1 MWLLPSRNRIENLK
15 RFFRAC
21 REVGVST
28 PGFVVVNRDELESRQ
43 EEYAALDLPSGWSVT
58 AVDADCMHGAVR
70 AIYPIVR
77 NSKFIGLLQD
87 DLVPGTP
94 GWDTSLIRQLNGW
107 NVVCAYDGRS
117 NRMHGAICWSP
128 SLIEAVG
135 WIYPGT
141 KHLYGDDVWETLGRE
156 TACLKID
163 QSVITAHHNE
173 TYSTNPDDTAR
184 SIVAHTEHDKGVFEA
199 WMKDGKDQA
208 VARIRALKSQFG
220 AKEITVNF
228 SGMSVMIATPSID
241 NTFEG
246 SYMQSLFQTMQGFAQ
261 AGVPCMWSVEKY
273 NADVALARSK
283 IFSLFLRSQCTHLLM
298 IDADMGWDF
307 TAVMRLIA
315 ASKDFVAV
323 AGPKKSY
330 PLRFAANHTDD
341 NEQII
346 PLVFDGNTGTAE
358 VTEVGAA
365 FALLTR
371 AAATRIAQSY
381 PELSYS
387 GIGGE
392 TEYAVFMPMVHRGR
406 YKAEDFAFCRRWKA
420 IGGKTHICPDVPLSH
435 TGGHTFFG
443 SLSDQFKQQSDSRT
457 SQMISAAP
465 ALLEAAE

>member
-1 MWLLPSRNRIENLK
+1 MWLLPSRNRINNLT
-15 RFFRAC
+15 RFFRSC
-21 REVGVST
+21 REVGIST
-28 PGFVVVNRDELESRQ
+28 PGIVVVNQDELNARR
-43 EEYAALDLPSGWSVT
+43 EEYARLDLPSGWTV
-58 AVDADCMHGAVR
+58 VGVEADCMHGALR
-70 AIYPIVR
+70 AIYPVVR
-77 NSKFIGLLQD
+77 ASKFIGLLQD

-94 GWDTSLIRQLNGW
+94 GWDTALIRQLNGW

-117 NRMHGAICWSP
+117 QRMHGAICWSP
-128 SLIEAVG
+128 ELIEAVG

-141 KHLYGDDVWETLGRE
+141 KHLYGDDVWENLGVE
-156 TACLKID
+156 TGCLKID
-163 QSVITAHHNE
+163 TSVITAHHNE
-173 TYSTNPDDTAR
+173 TYSTNPDATAR
-184 SIVAHTEHDKGVFEA
+184 SIVAHTEHDKAVFEA

-208 VARIRALKSQFG
+208 VDKIRALKTKSG
-220 AKEITVNF
+220 ATELKVNF
-228 SGMSVMIATPSID
+228 TGLSVMIATPSID

-246 SYMQSLFQTMQGFAQ
+246 SYMQSLFQTMQHFAS
-261 AGVPCMWSVEKY
+261 ASVPCVWSVEKY
-273 NADVALARSK
+273 NADVSLARSK

-307 TAVMRLIA
+307 TAVMRLVA
-315 ASKDFVAV
+315 AQKDFVAV

-341 NEQII
+341 NERII
-346 PLVFDGNTGTAE
+346 PLVFDNSTGTAE

-371 AAATRIAQSY
+371 SAAARLAQSY
-381 PELSYS
+381 PELSYQ

-420 IGGKTHICPDVPLSH
+420 IGGTTHICPDVPLSH

-443 SLSDQFKQQSDSRT
+443 SLSDQFKQQADART
-457 SQMISAAP
+457 AQMVPAP
-465 ALLEAAE
+465 QPLSIAAE